1 MLVVFF
7 LGGKVVLDAHVV
19 GKEGAQEGSVCWSSA
34 WGVV

>member
-7 LGGKVVLDAHVV
+7 FGGGKVLDAHVV